1 MHGLAEPMAA
11 EGAARAPG
19 TGASRWLVL
28 EGIHHAYDAAP
39 VVKGVDLV
47 VGPGE
52 IMCLLARRDAERPP
66 CSGSPPALSAHTP
79 AAF

>member
-1 MHGLAEPMAA
+1 MAA

-19 TGASRWLVL
+19 TGVSRWLVL

-39 VVKGVDLV
+39 VVKGVGLV

-52 IMCLLARRDAERPP
+52 IMCLLGPSGCGKTTPAQDRRRPRA
-66 CSGSPPALSAHTP
+66 PPAP